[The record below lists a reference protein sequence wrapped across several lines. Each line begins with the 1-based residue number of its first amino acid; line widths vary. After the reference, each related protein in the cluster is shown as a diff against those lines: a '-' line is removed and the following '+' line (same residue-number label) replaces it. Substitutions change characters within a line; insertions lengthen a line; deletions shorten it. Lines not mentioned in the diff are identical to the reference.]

1 MLPPITYYIGKRT
14 NSKFLR
20 LVNWP
25 LIFVGTYN
33 IPPAT
38 GINFSSWYIV
48 NLIFN
53 KIIFDRFRA
62 WWYVFLPSFSPVPA
76 LLGDIM
82 QDFRWTYVEAHT
94 KMAHII

>member
-1 MLPPITYYIGKRT
+1 MVRAPSSLFLDARLTKTQLHFFWIGLILPPITYYIGKRT
-14 NSKFLR
+14 NVKFLR

-62 WWYVFLPSFSPVPA
+62 WW
-76 LLGDIM
+76 
-82 QDFRWTYVEAHT
+82 
-94 KMAHII
+94 